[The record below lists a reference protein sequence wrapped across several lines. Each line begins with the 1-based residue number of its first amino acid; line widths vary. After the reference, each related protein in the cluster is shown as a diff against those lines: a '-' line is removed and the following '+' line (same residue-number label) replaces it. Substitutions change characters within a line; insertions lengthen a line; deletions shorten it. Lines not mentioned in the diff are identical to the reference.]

1 MECHTVVML
10 IRYAEGVG
18 HFAVGA
24 IIPQDRSVLYVDSL
38 ATEDRKEKFAATMK
52 AFLTWAEDVTV
63 SGLESGSGK
72 RSHLSTS

>member
-1 MECHTVVML
+1 MACHTVVML
-10 IRYAEGVG
+10 IHYAEGVG

-24 IIPQDRSVLYVDSL
+24 ITPQDRSILYLDSL
-38 ATEDRKEKFAATMK
+38 ATEDRKDKFTATMK

-72 RSHLSTS
+72 RCHLSTS